1 MAVAS
6 ISPDLPSTPPP
17 RLLALALEA
26 CGDAVFVFDDGGA
39 LAYANA
45 AARAFLARA
54 GVAAGA
60 RREDLVGLLEGHGAR
75 VIPLRAGV
83 AHCGEAVYL
92 PGLAA
97 ADDTL
102 ADRERRAI
110 VETLEATR
118 WRLSETARRLGIS
131 RTTLWRRVRSYG
143 LVRQGDSAVWR

>member
-6 ISPDLPSTPPP
+6 ISPDVPSTPAPK
-17 RLLALALEA
+17 LLALALEA
-26 CGDAVFVFDDGGA
+26 CGDGVLVFDDGGA

-54 GVAAGA
+54 GAAAGS
-60 RREDLVGLLEGHGAR
+60 RREELVQLLEGCSAR
-75 VIPLRAGV
+75 VIPLRAGM

-97 ADDTL
+97 SDDTL

-143 LVRQGDSAVWR
+143 LVRRGESAAWR

>member
-1 MAVAS
+1 MAVTSVTPEFPSVAS
-6 ISPDLPSTPPP
+6 P

-26 CGDAVFVFDDGGA
+26 CGDGVFVFDDAGS

-45 AARAFLARA
+45 AARSFLQRA
-54 GVAAGA
+54 GAAAGA
-60 RREDLVGLLEGHGAR
+60 RRDELAQLLEKAGAR
-75 VIPLRAGV
+75 VIPLRSGL
-83 AHCGEAVYL
+83 AHFGEAVYL
-92 PGLAA
+92 PGVVSA
-97 ADDTL
+97 DTL

-143 LVRQGDSAVWR
+143 LVRRGSAAPSWG